1 MMTFLGEVDRNIK
14 IFIFR
19 VSEKVR
25 FFPLSFRERVV
36 SLFFC
41 TYNAAFP
48 EKLCTY
54 THTFLK
60 RETTA
65 RERTVFCTLRLRE
78 RKSFQRVSL
87 LIRLIKVWR
96 EEKISFYLVFFWSD
110 TSSLHTKKNQCLNL
124 NENTQPV
131 RASLFFYQLLLSEKK
146 ERNSCFQRAR
156 VLVRSRIHLLRARLE
171 GKDYSFFFFERFLGC
186 SNF

>member
-25 FFPLSFRERVV
+25 FFPFSFRERVV

-65 RERTVFCTLRLRE
+65 RERTVFCTLQK
-78 RKSFQRVSL
+78 RKSFQRATIYTKSQSL
-87 LIRLIKVWR
+87 LIRWK
-96 EEKISFYLVFFWSD
+96 
-110 TSSLHTKKNQCLNL
+110 
-124 NENTQPV
+124 
-131 RASLFFYQLLLSEKK
+131 SEKK
-146 ERNSCFQRAR
+146 NFVLSCILLLKRHEFVTRKKNSMSQFKREHSAGACVFVFLSTVAFWKKGKELVLSTRKSARALAHSPFAR
-156 VLVRSRIHLLRARLE
+156 V
-171 GKDYSFFFFERFLGC
+171 
-186 SNF
+186 